1 MAERAAQPA
10 SASTAAEH
18 VLWEF
23 ATGLT
28 WADVPAAVQRRLAW
42 LTLDLATVS
51 VAARELPSVAIAA
64 DYASSVHAGI
74 EATALLDGRGLA
86 APGAAFANGVLAN
99 ALDFDDGHR
108 ITKGHPG
115 AIVIP
120 AALAAAESR
129 GASCEEF
136 LLAALIGY
144 EVAIRAGIELHGR
157 EVEYHASG
165 AWGSLGAAV
174 ACARLFG
181 MDADRLAHAVNIAE
195 YHAPIAH
202 MSRAVTDPAMTK
214 DAVGWGSF
222 MGMSAALLAEAGF
235 TGLRSQGLDALDVA
249 SLGRD
254 WQVLDVYVKPYP
266 CCRWSQQA
274 LDGALALL
282 PQLGDREITTVEIH
296 TFAAA
301 DWLSTRRPETTEE
314 MQYSMVWPVAVALSA
329 GRFGAPEA
337 LPSAIDARTEAIAAT
352 TRVVIDPQLDAEF
365 PARRLSRLVVR
376 TTDGSVFN
384 SGVVEAPGEPGSDGW
399 EDVVAAKAEHH
410 LGTGPVSISAPRPPV
425 GNLAGRTLEQ
435 LIAVLTYGVDR

>member
-1 MAERAAQPA
+1 VAERAAQP
-10 SASTAAEH
+10 SASSTGAEH

-28 WADVPAAVQRRLAW
+28 WADVPPAVQRRLAW

-64 DYASSVHAGI
+64 RYASQVHAGA
-74 EATALLDGRGLA
+74 EATALLDGRRLA

-144 EVAIRAGIELHGR
+144 EVAIRAGIELHAR
-157 EVEYHASG
+157 ELEYHASG

-174 ACARLFG
+174 ACARLYG
-181 MDADRLAHAVNIAE
+181 LDADRLGHAVNIAE

-235 TGLRSQGLDALDVA
+235 TGLRSQGLDAFDVA

-254 WQVLDVYVKPYP
+254 WQLLDVYVKPYP

-274 LDGALALL
+274 LDAALALH
-282 PQLGDREITTVEIH
+282 PQLADRGIAAVEIH

-301 DWLSTRRPETTEE
+301 DRLSTRRPETTEE

-337 LPSAIDARTEAIAAT
+337 LPSAVGPRTEAIAAT
-352 TRVVIDPQLDAEF
+352 TRVVVDPQLDAAF
-365 PARRLSRLVVR
+365 PARRLSRLVVH
-376 TTDGSVFN
+376 TADGSVFD
-384 SGVVEAPGEPGSDGW
+384 SGVLEAPGEAGSGGW
-399 EDVVAAKAEHH
+399 EGVVATKAEHQ
-410 LGTGPVSISAPRPPV
+410 LGTGPVSISVPRPPV
-425 GNLAGRTLEQ
+425 GTLAGRTHEQ
-435 LIAVLTYGVDR
+435 LIAVLTYGVDQ